1 MARFRAR
8 TPPETHPVP
17 DAGEPWKW
25 RRLVLVPLAAIGA
38 ALLAVIVWIFWT
50 NPGDTFAYW
59 LAAMRLAAGDPIY
72 ATGEAAF
79 APYAYHY
86 PPPLAQ
92 VLAPFT
98 LILPAIAYLIAYRVL
113 ELLVTW
119 ELAGRRMLWMLAL
132 IAFLPVALELRFE
145 NVNLLMALGIVY
157 GLGRWPWLFAV
168 GALVKVSPGL
178 GILYLLL
185 RRRWRDAIVS
195 SVVGVAIVAVSYALD
210 PGLWRAFLD
219 AIGDRASI
227 TGNSLLPFPYAA
239 RAAAGLALTIAGG
252 IIGRRRG
259 ELLLVA
265 GMTVAN
271 PNLALNGFAVL
282 AAAIPVWLAGPGG
295 IGASQERPGM
305 NNQLRPP
312 GDGRLLADQRM

>member
-8 TPPETHPVP
+8 PGSLTQADPEPS
-17 DAGEPWKW
+17 GRWK
-25 RRLVLVPLAAIGA
+25 RQRLVLVPLAAIGA
-38 ALLAVIVWIFWT
+38 VLLIVIVWIYWR
-50 NPGDTFAYW
+50 NPGDAFAYW
-59 LAAMRLAAGDPIY
+59 LAAIRLVAGEPVY
-72 ATGEAAF
+72 VTGEAAF

-98 LILPAIAYLIAYRVL
+98 LVVPALAYVIAYRVVL
-113 ELLVTW
+113 LLVTW

-168 GALVKVSPGL
+168 GAVVKVSPGL
-178 GILYLLL
+178 GIIYLAL

-195 SVVGVAIVAVSYALD
+195 SAVGVAIVAVSYALD

-219 AIGDRASI
+219 AIGDRATI

-239 RAAAGLALTIAGG
+239 RAIAGLVLTIAGG
-252 IIGRRRG
+252 IVGRRRG

-265 GMTVAN
+265 GMTIAN

-282 AAAIPVWLAGPGG
+282 AAAIPVWMAGPGG
-295 IGASQERPGM
+295 IGESRERPGSH
-305 NNQLRPP
+305 NPVNPP
-312 GDGRLLADQRM
+312 EHGQSLADPRT

>member
-1 MARFRAR
+1 VRRDNGLLGRFRRQSAR
-8 TPPETHPVP
+8 
-17 DAGEPWKW
+17 EPLPSTEPRASRAW
-25 RRLVLVPLAAIGA
+25 RRLVLVPLAAIGG
-38 ALLAVIVWIFWT
+38 ALLAVIVGVFWT
-50 NPGDTFAYW
+50 NPGDDFAYW
-59 LAAMRLAAGDPIY
+59 LAAGRLAAGQPIY
-72 ATGEAAF
+72 VTGETAF

-98 LILPAIAYLIAYRVL
+98 LVVPAMAYLIAFRAL
-113 ELLVTW
+113 NLLVTW
-119 ELAGRRMLWMLAL
+119 ELAGRRMLPMLAL

-157 GLGRWPWLFAV
+157 ALGRWPWLFAV

-178 GILYLLL
+178 GIIYLAL
-185 RRRWRDAIVS
+185 RRRWRDAIIS
-195 SVVGVAIVAVSYALD
+195 SVVGIVIVAVSYAID
-210 PGLWRAFLD
+210 PGLWRAFLG

-227 TGNSLLPFPYAA
+227 TGNSLLPFPYAV
-239 RAAAGLALTIAGG
+239 RAVAGLGLTIAGG

-265 GMTVAN
+265 GMTIAN

-282 AAAIPVWLAGPGG
+282 AAAVPIWRAGPGG
-295 IGASQERPGM
+295 IGASGGRSEQRVVPASPG
-305 NNQLRPP
+305 
-312 GDGRLLADQRM
+312 

>member
-1 MARFRAR
+1 MRREPSEELGASRA
-8 TPPETHPVP
+8 
-17 DAGEPWKW
+17 W
-25 RRLVLVPLAAIGA
+25 RRLVLVPLAAIGG
-38 ALLAVIVWIFWT
+38 ALLAVIVGVFWT
-50 NPGDTFAYW
+50 NPGDDFAYW
-59 LAAMRLAAGDPIY
+59 LAAGRLAAGQPIY

-98 LILPAIAYLIAYRVL
+98 LFVPAMAYLIVFRAL
-113 ELLVTW
+113 NLLVTW
-119 ELAGRRMLWMLAL
+119 ELAGRRMLPMLAL

-157 GLGRWPWLFAV
+157 GLGRWPWLFSI

-178 GILYLLL
+178 GIIYLAL
-185 RRRWRDAIVS
+185 RRRWRDAIIS
-195 SVVGVAIVAVSYALD
+195 AVVGIVIVAVSYAID
-210 PGLWRAFLD
+210 PGLWRAFVD

-227 TGNSLLPFPYAA
+227 TGNSLLPFPYAV

-252 IIGRRRG
+252 IVGRRRG

-265 GMTVAN
+265 GMTIAN

-282 AAAIPVWLAGPGG
+282 AAAVPIWRAGPGG
-295 IGASQERPGM
+295 LGDSKRRSEQGAAPAAPSG
-305 NNQLRPP
+305 
-312 GDGRLLADQRM
+312 

>member
-1 MARFRAR
+1 VSRDSDLLQRFRR
-8 TPPETHPVP
+8 QP
-17 DAGEPWKW
+17 AGEALPSTEPRASRAW
-25 RRLVLVPLAAIGA
+25 RRLVLVPLAAIGG
-38 ALLAVIVWIFWT
+38 ALLAVIVAVFWT
-50 NPGDTFAYW
+50 NPGDDFAYW
-59 LAAMRLAAGDPIY
+59 LAAARLAAGQPIY

-98 LILPAIAYLIAYRVL
+98 LVVPAMAYLIAYRGL
-113 ELLVTW
+113 HLLVTW
-119 ELAGRRMLWMLAL
+119 ELAGRRMLPMLAL

-157 GLGRWPWLFAV
+157 ALGRWPWLFAV
-168 GALVKVSPGL
+168 GALIKVSPGL
-178 GILYLLL
+178 GIIYLAL
-185 RRRWRDAIVS
+185 RRRWRDAIIS
-195 SVVGVAIVAVSYALD
+195 SVVGIVIVAVSYAID

-227 TGNSLLPFPYAA
+227 TGNSLLPFPYAV
-239 RAAAGLALTIAGG
+239 RAAAGLVLTIAGG

-271 PNLALNGFAVL
+271 PNLALNGLAVL
-282 AAAIPVWLAGPGG
+282 AAAVPIWLAGPGG
-295 IGASQERPGM
+295 LGESKRRSEQRAAPA
-305 NNQLRPP
+305 PP
-312 GDGRLLADQRM
+312 NG

>member
-1 MARFRAR
+1 VLPWLRAR
-8 TPPETHPVP
+8 AASDVTAPVERT
-17 DAGEPWKW
+17 AAW
-25 RRLVLVPLAAIGA
+25 RARLVVLAVLAAIGA
-38 ALLAVIVWIFWT
+38 GLLAVIVGIFWT

-59 LAAMRLAAGDPIY
+59 LAGMRLAAGQPVY

-92 VLAPFT
+92 LLAPLT
-98 LILPAIAYLIAYRVL
+98 LVLPAMAYLIFYRGL

-119 ELAGRRMLWMLAL
+119 ELAGRRMLPMLAL
-132 IAFLPVALELRFE
+132 IAFLPVALELRYE

-178 GILYLLL
+178 GIIYLAL

-195 SVVGVAIVAVSYALD
+195 SVVGAGVVAVSYLID
-210 PGLWRAFLD
+210 PGLWRDFLA

-227 TGNSLLPFPYAA
+227 TGNSLLPFPYAV
-239 RAAAGLALTIAGG
+239 RAAAGLVLTVAGG
-252 IIGRRRG
+252 IVGRRRG

-282 AAAIPVWLAGPGG
+282 AAAVPVWFAGPGG
-295 IGASQERPGM
+295 IGESREVRRPG
-305 NNQLRPP
+305 PS
-312 GDGRLLADQRM
+312 A